1 MIRAARGGDAGEVAG
16 IWNHYIRETLVTF
29 NSAEKTADEVAD
41 LIAARAGAGHPFVV
55 AEAGG
60 AVLGFATAFQFR
72 SGVGYARTFEH
83 TILMDPDARGRGF
96 GRALMAAVED
106 AVRAAGGHMLFAG
119 VSGANPEGRAF
130 HAALGFAEVAVL
142 REVGFKRG
150 RWLDLCL
157 MQKTLSPGG
166 VAP

>member
-83 TILMDPDARGRGF
+83 TILMDPGARERGF

-106 AVRAAGGHMLFAG
+106 HAREGGAHSIFAG
-119 VSGANPEGRAF
+119 VSSGNPGGRAF
-130 HAALGFAEVAVL
+130 HAAMGYAEVATL
-142 REVGFKRG
+142 REVGFKWG
-150 RWLDLCL
+150 RWLDLHL
-157 MQKTLSPGG
+157 MQKML
-166 VAP
+166 